1 MTRDDY
7 LKAVGSFKPDEHM
20 KSRIAAKLDAGVPR
34 LHRPLRR
41 ALVSALAAVLVLA
54 SLTGIAMAASPQL
67 REAVLRFFHITETER
82 VPDDATVIGSQPVPG
97 TDIGGRVTAWYID
110 VDFDGVYFPEP
121 VRLNPDGSVAAFV
134 DWVIDNGT
142 LAAYEYAPEKVS
154 FSAAWRGVE
163 YAGELYYC
171 VHDGAVTT
179 YDSREVP
186 WFAAAIPG
194 RTDAV
199 LLYCTLDAPGGD
211 HRYPFLLDLETGEV
225 QDFLAGTGIGEID
238 ATSYKFSDDMSRVLV
253 YSTADWDAETETGT
267 QRTYYCEIGKS
278 EAVDVAKLSGTDAQS
293 AAFAED
299 GTLVLTEREA
309 GRVTVWDC
317 DPESGETR
325 LIFDRVPEYDLSE
338 SRESS
343 GLLCAGGQYTVY
355 VDADG
360 AVSAVDLATGE
371 RRDIEGFSIG
381 TGGWFMPNRSNT
393 KLLYHA
399 DGWTT
404 LGVVD
409 VVNGEFVSFERESA
423 QSVSESLLSWYDDE
437 YIMIGG
443 TADDGGAVFYL
454 YEVKTGEGA
463 PTTREPDFPDH

>member
-7 LKAVGSFKPDEHM
+7 LRAVGSFEPDEHM
-20 KSRIAAKLDAGVPR
+20 KSRIAVKLSAGAPR
-34 LHRPLRR
+34 QRRPLRR

-67 REAVLRFFHITETER
+67 RETVLRFFHITETEH
-82 VPDDATVIGSQPVPG
+82 VPENATVIGPQPVPG

-134 DWVIDNGT
+134 DWVIDDGT

-154 FSAAWRGVE
+154 FSAAWRGEE
-163 YAGELYYC
+163 YSGELYYC

-199 LLYCTLDAPGGD
+199 LLYYTLGAPGGEY
-211 HRYPFLLDLETGEV
+211 RYPYLLDLGTGEV
-225 QDFLAGTGIGEID
+225 QDFLAGTGIDEID
-238 ATSYKFSDDMSRVLV
+238 ATGYNFSDDMSRVLV
-253 YSTADWDAETETGT
+253 YSTADWDAEAEMGT
-267 QRTYYCEIGKS
+267 RRTYYCEIGRS
-278 EAVDVAKLSGTDAQS
+278 EAIDVAELSGTDAQN
-293 AAFAED
+293 AVFAQN
-299 GTLVLTEREA
+299 GTLVLTKREA
-309 GRVTVWDC
+309 GRVTVWNC
-317 DPESGETR
+317 DPESGETK

-355 VDADG
+355 VDAG
-360 AVSAVDLATGE
+360 GSVAAIDLATGA
-371 RRDIEGFSIG
+371 RRKIDGFSIG
-381 TGGWFMPNRSNT
+381 TGGSFMPNSSNT

-399 DGWTT
+399 DGWTA

-423 QSVSESLLSWYDDE
+423 ESVSESLLSWYDDE
-437 YIMIGG
+437 YILVGG

-463 PTTREPDFPDH
+463 PTTREPDF